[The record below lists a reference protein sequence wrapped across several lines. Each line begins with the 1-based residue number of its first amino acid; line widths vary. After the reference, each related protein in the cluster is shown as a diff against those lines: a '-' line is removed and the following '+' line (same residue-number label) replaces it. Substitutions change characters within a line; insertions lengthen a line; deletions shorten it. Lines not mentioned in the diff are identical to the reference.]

1 MTSCD
6 ERRYGQWE
14 HVSWWDFVGAES
26 RSNEYQRVAA
36 TSLTRALVAAKEK
49 VASTRTIGNMGEA
62 FVMNIMGRGNDGALD
77 RVLDLPT
84 NEAWINPW
92 VKHLKSLGVR
102 FETGQKIEALEMR
115 GGRVA
120 AARARDRKG
129 RRRRVDADW
138 FFCTMPVERARNLWS
153 RDVLAADPS
162 LELTHEL
169 YPDWMVGV
177 QYYLKRKV
185 EITRGH
191 LTFLDSPWAI
201 TALTQGQFWEDR
213 DFSGDYGNGEVVD
226 CLSCDV
232 SDWDSPGILYG
243 KTAKR
248 CTPSEV
254 AREVWAQIK
263 AHLEDTGESY
273 LPRDVL
279 HSWFIDPGVRW
290 HPERQ
295 RNSNATPLLVN
306 TIGSWEKRPKAQI
319 SIPNLFLGSDYVQ
332 TDIDLATMEG
342 ANESAREAVN
352 ALLEVSGSK
361 AEPAAKY
368 KLYDPPEFEA
378 AKQADA
384 ELFRQGQPNALDTG
398 P

>member
-1 MTSCD
+1 
-6 ERRYGQWE
+6 
-14 HVSWWDFVGAES
+14 
-26 RSNEYQRVAA
+26 
-36 TSLTRALVAAKEK
+36 
-49 VASTRTIGNMGEA
+49 
-62 FVMNIMGRGNDGALD
+62 MNIMGRGNDGALD

-84 NEAWINPW
+84 NEAWIDPW

-120 AARARDRKG
+120 AARAARPPGAAAQGRGGLVLLRDAGRAGAKAVVARRP
-129 RRRRVDADW
+129 RRRSQPGAD
-138 FFCTMPVERARNLWS
+138 ERALPRLDGRS
-153 RDVLAADPS
+153 PVLPEARRWRSPA
-162 LELTHEL
+162 
-169 YPDWMVGV
+169 
-177 QYYLKRKV
+177 
-185 EITRGH
+185 GH

-213 DFSGDYGNGEVVD
+213 DFRRDYGDGEVVD
-226 CLSCDV
+226 CLSV
-232 SDWDSPGILYG
+232 RRLRLGL
-243 KTAKR
+243 
-248 CTPSEV
+248 
-254 AREVWAQIK
+254 ARDPLRQ
-263 AHLEDTGESY
+263 DGEALHPERGRARGLGADQSAPRRHRRVV
-273 LPRDVL
+273 LPTDVL
-279 HSWFIDPGVRW
+279 HSWFLDPGVRW
-290 HPERQ
+290 HPERR

-306 TIGSWEKRPKAQI
+306 TVGSWEKRPKAQI
-319 SIPNLFLGSDYVQ
+319 AIPNLFLGGDYVQ

-378 AKQADA
+378 AKAADA